1 VRHVLGRIRFEW
13 RSALPAILVQPLMAL
28 VVAKVPLVSQFPGL
42 VFVVDA
48 LLASY
53 YAGAVVGIV
62 ASAEVVFIGGAIG
75 IHPKP
80 ALNVVNLTAAFLIAA
95 VGGVVISRL
104 FMRERTIRKEA
115 AESEVR
121 YRRLLEATFDAVVL
135 SADGAIVQVSSGFER
150 LWGYSP
156 EDAVGHSL
164 LEFIAPSSRSKVSE
178 RLSSRTD
185 EPIELEIVTSEG
197 EERTIRVVAQNV
209 DYRGRPARLAAITDV
224 TMEMEAAQ
232 ERVAAEQRYR
242 ALFEAVPVGVTLA
255 TIDGVYLEA
264 NSVYCELVGRSR
276 DKIVGHHFTEFTDP
290 LTNRDPDI
298 LEAVRRGESGP
309 FEFETAITAPSG
321 TATPVRVGIAVV
333 RDDDGTPLYSVT
345 VNESIAE
352 RRELEAQIRQQQ
364 KMDAIGRLASG
375 IAHDFNNLLTVI
387 GGNVLLLGSSELAAE
402 ARRRVDEIGTAAE
415 RAGQLTR
422 QLLTFSR
429 SREPSYD
436 ELDLN
441 ELVQEVVDGMLRRLI
456 GANVEVQTVISPAPL
471 PLLADGVELEQ
482 VLINLAVNAR
492 DAMPN
497 GGTLTIGTGRTADSV
512 LLRVS
517 DTGTGMDEGT
527 RERIFEPFFTTKPR
541 GEGTGLGLANVY
553 GIVARM
559 GGTIAVDSTPG
570 EGTTFTVTTPA
581 SVTARPEEGTSSDV
595 QGGTARVARVL
606 VVDDEE
612 AVRRVAG
619 ATLSRAG
626 HEPILAADG
635 NEALGLLTER
645 APIDLLITDL
655 EMPGMNGLELAKLAR
670 ATCPGLGVLFISGYP
685 DRVLSTATD
694 TGAIDLLEKPFS
706 PMILLERVAR
716 ALA

>member
-276 DKIVGHHFTEFTDP
+276 DEIVGHHFTEFTDP